1 MINEFRKLLIRIGKI
16 LPFIICFLACLNYA
30 ETAFAIENITL
41 IVRIDRKTRIY
52 TSDGKYTE
60 VEEPV
65 EEIVKRINQIVY
77 GTK

>member
-1 MINEFRKLLIRIGKI
+1 MIHLIVLDTVEFGKVT
-16 LPFIICFLACLNYA
+16 FV
-30 ETAFAIENITL
+30 IENITL

-77 GTK
+77 GK